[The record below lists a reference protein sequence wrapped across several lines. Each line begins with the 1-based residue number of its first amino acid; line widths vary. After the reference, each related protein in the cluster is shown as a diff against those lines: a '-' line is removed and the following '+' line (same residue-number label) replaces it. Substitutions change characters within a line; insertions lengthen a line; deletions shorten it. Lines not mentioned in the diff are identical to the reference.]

1 MRNLIL
7 AFCLALGAALQA
19 QETLK
24 LKVDLQEITATEK
37 VYNFISENF
46 VGVIGWQFTMQ
57 FDGTKM
63 KFKEIRNAVNPT
75 QTSGN
80 FNEPNPGEL
89 RSVWIDT
96 DLQSNDFPDTTV
108 LFQLVFE
115 ILEPEGAPLCFLES
129 QEFFEFILD
138 DDFVNFEFAELL
150 ISDDCYQGFSII
162 LETTATENPTSP
174 AVELVQDLFLSSSG
188 TLAFTSN
195 RDQAL
200 HITLTDLSGK
210 AISSFAKKE
219 YGEGRH
225 TLNCKAMAPGAYVLR
240 FIAEDD
246 TECVV
251 KVIAN

>member
-1 MRNLIL
+1 MRHLVL
-7 AFCLALGAALQA
+7 AMCLALGATLQA
-19 QETLK
+19 QQTLK
-24 LKVDLQEITATEK
+24 LKVDLHEITDTEK
-37 VYNFISENF
+37 IYNFISENF
-46 VGVIGWQFTMQ
+46 VGVIGWQFSMD

-75 QTSGN
+75 HTSGN

-96 DLQSNDFPDTTV
+96 DLQSNDYPDSTV

-129 QEFFEFILD
+129 QEFFEFILAD
-138 DDFVNFEFAELL
+138 EFIGFEFAELL

-162 LETTATENPTSP
+162 LETTATESPTTP
-174 AVELVQDLFLSSSG
+174 TIELVQDVFLSSNG
-188 TLAFTSN
+188 TLVFTSN

-200 HITLTDLSGK
+200 CISLTDMSGK
-210 AISSFAKKE
+210 VISTFAKKE

-225 TLNCKAMAPGAYVLR
+225 TLNCKAMAPGVYVLR
-240 FIAEDD
+240 SVGDDSAEG
-246 TECVV
+246 VV
-251 KVIAN
+251 RVIAY